1 MLNIVWRCHANKQG
15 SKDLGKNKTK
25 QTNTTTP
32 KQQPYTLWKKYSWLW
47 QLNTDDTLPILHI
60 FQIKLVPPTFLFLYS
75 PSQSCT
81 FKWAWLIVGMFHL
94 LRFTCPLLKLRLEK
108 TSGNIWSHLL
118 WKQGLKLGYARQC
131 QTALDISSKGDSTTS
146 LRNLFQRW
154 LVLMTRILFLYPD
167 GISPEQPR
175 PGSSCPVHPCI
186 FIFYTNHR
194 WSTWRLWLDCLQPS
208 LP

>member
-1 MLNIVWRCHANKQG
+1 MLNTVWHCHANKQG

-47 QLNTDDTLPILHI
+47 QLNTDNTLPILHI

-81 FKWAWLIVGMFHL
+81 FKWAWLIVGMFHP

-108 TSGNIWSHLL
+108 TSGNIRSHLL
-118 WKQGLKLGYARQC
+118 WKQGLKLGYARQGQKPWIFPARVTPPPPWETYSNVDLFSWLEFFPYTQMEFPLSNPGLVPHALC
-131 QTALDISSKGDSTTS
+131 TPVFASSIQTIVGAL
-146 LRNLFQRW
+146 
-154 LVLMTRILFLYPD
+154 
-167 GISPEQPR
+167 E
-175 PGSSCPVHPCI
+175 
-186 FIFYTNHR
+186 
-194 WSTWRLWLDCLQPS
+194 DCD
-208 LP
+208 